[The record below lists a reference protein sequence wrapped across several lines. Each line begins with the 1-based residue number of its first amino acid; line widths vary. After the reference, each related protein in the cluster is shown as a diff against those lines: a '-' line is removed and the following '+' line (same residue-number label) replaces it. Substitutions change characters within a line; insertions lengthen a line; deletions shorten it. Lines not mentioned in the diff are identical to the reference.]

1 MARKRGW
8 IALLVMLPVGLAP
21 VACGESRDE
30 RAALEQE
37 ELSRELDL
45 ALRGDTATPTFADT
59 ATAAEE
65 EPAPQ
70 PAPRNEAPRRPPQ
83 AQPRPQPQPS
93 QPAPPRSEPAP
104 QPQPRTETLAVPTG
118 TTFAVQLDETIATD
132 RNMPGDPFPRRWRTP
147 SWARTARC

>member
-8 IALLVMLPVGLAP
+8 IALLVVLPVGIAP
-21 VACGESRDE
+21 VACGDGQDE

-37 ELSRELDL
+37 ELNRELDL
-45 ALRGDTATPTFADT
+45 ALQGDTASATFADT
-59 ATAAEE
+59 AAAAEE

-83 AQPRPQPQPS
+83 TQPQPRPQPS

-104 QPQPRTETLAVPTG
+104 RAP
-118 TTFAVQLDETIATD
+118 
-132 RNMPGDPFPRRWRTP
+132 
-147 SWARTARC
+147 